1 MTSSSSF
8 PSSRRITF
16 QQTKHI
22 QFGHIVETI
31 HSTSFGFRYTPTF
44 QYEGRS
50 YPAFLDVTLKQLF
63 SAHRLD
69 SDMHFPPTLAGPTLS
84 GVRAR
89 ILVDRLC
96 FCVILLTVQCLYVW
110 LFCLLLR
117 DVFFMNVIYLLLL
130 LFLAVPQC
138 SCKNGNLYKQ
148 CLCCYFVLTT
158 SYHYVLYT

>member
-31 HSTSFGFRYTPTF
+31 HSTSFGFRYPNIPVRRALLPCIF
-44 QYEGRS
+44 RRYC
-50 YPAFLDVTLKQLF
+50 TLKQLF

-117 DVFFMNVIYLLLL
+117 DVFFLWMWYICCCCCFSRYPSVLVKMEIFINNVCVVI
-130 LFLAVPQC
+130 LF
-138 SCKNGNLYKQ
+138 
-148 CLCCYFVLTT
+148 
-158 SYHYVLYT
+158 